1 MKLPLKA
8 IIKCKFNQI
17 YTSRNECDIG
27 MFREKS
33 FLKKVIGFSIPT
45 WVGFAISF
53 ISTPIVTRIFVPS
66 EIGRINLFSTI
77 LNLLMLVA
85 YLGFDQAFVRF
96 YKELPGKYNKNEIFT
111 FALSGSLLFG
121 IVISTAILIFN
132 RFVSLQITGTENFLI
147 SGFLSASLIANIF
160 LKFLNLYSR
169 MEQKIVIYAVQAIT
183 IVIVN
188 KVFFVVVALWNPN
201 HQNAIGMM
209 TLGYLITSIT
219 FLFIKRDSLAK
230 ITFFDKASAV
240 AMLKFG
246 LPLIPVTA
254 LSWLNNSLP
263 QFMLKAFVD
272 FASIGIYTN
281 AVAIAT
287 TMNLIQTGFNI
298 YWIPYVYANYSEG
311 KKTIQKTHTYITF
324 SMCLLGILIILSQD
338 IIYLLLGSA
347 YRSSKIFFPFL
358 ILSPIAFTIAETTG
372 IGIGISKKSY
382 LNIISFLGC
391 TSTNIVLSLLLIP
404 RIGIEGAAISSG
416 LSAIVLFT
424 LKTIL
429 GEKYYRSITSY
440 FQTIFSILVIILV
453 AFVNY
458 YFYDNTFLKYLLF
471 IVLLVLLLIF
481 NRNVVSDLKNTLK
494 VKVFRFFKR
503 K

>member
-1 MKLPLKA
+1 M
-8 IIKCKFNQI
+8 IKDN
-17 YTSRNECDIG
+17 
-27 MFREKS
+27 S

-45 WVGFAISF
+45 WIGFAISF
-53 ISTPIVTRIFVPS
+53 ISTPIVTRIFIPA
-66 EIGRINLFSTI
+66 EIGRINLFSTV

-96 YKELPGKYNKNEIFT
+96 YKELPGKYSRNEIFT
-111 FALSGSLLFG
+111 FALSCSLIFG
-121 IVISTAILIFN
+121 IIISTVILILN
-132 RFVSLQITGTENFLI
+132 KFVSLQITGTESFLI
-147 SGFLSASLIANIF
+147 SGFLSVSLIANIV
-160 LKFLNLYSR
+160 LKFLNIFSR
-169 MEQKIVIYAVQAIT
+169 MEQNIILYTIQAVT

-209 TLGYLITSIT
+209 TLGYVLTSIV
-219 FLFIKRDSLAK
+219 FLYIKRDSFAK
-230 ITFFDKASAV
+230 LEFFDKASASALV
-240 AMLKFG
+240 KFG

-272 FASIGIYTN
+272 YASIGIYTN

-298 YWIPYVYANYSEG
+298 YWIPFVYSNYLEG
-311 KKTIQKTHTYITF
+311 KHTIQKIHKYITF
-324 SMCLLGILIILSQD
+324 LMCLLGIFIVLLQD

-347 YRSSKIFFPFL
+347 YRSSKVFFPFL
-358 ILSPIAFTIAETTG
+358 LLSPIAFTIAETSG
-372 IGIGISKKSY
+372 IGVGISKKSY
-382 LNIISFLGC
+382 LNIVSFSG
-391 TSTNIVLSLLLIP
+391 SVATNIVLSLLLIP

-416 LSAIVLFT
+416 FSAIVLFL

-440 FQTIFSILVIILV
+440 FQTIISIVVIISV

-458 YFYDNTFLKYLLF
+458 FFFEVTLIKYLMF
-471 IVLLVLLLIF
+471 IVLMVLLLIF
-481 NRNVVSDLKNTLK
+481 NKDVVIDLSSILK
-494 VKVFRFFKR
+494 DEVSKHFKR